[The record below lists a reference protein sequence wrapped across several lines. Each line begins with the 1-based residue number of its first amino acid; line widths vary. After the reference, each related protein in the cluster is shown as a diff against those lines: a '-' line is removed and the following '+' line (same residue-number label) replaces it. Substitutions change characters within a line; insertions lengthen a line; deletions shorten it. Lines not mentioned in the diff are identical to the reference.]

1 MELRYDGTA
10 YCGWQR
16 QPSAPSVQQTVEQG
30 LSTLLRRPVEIV
42 GAGRTDTGVHAAYY
56 VAHFDTAEP
65 IADTVSFCYHLNA
78 IIPRDVAVMTV
89 SRVADGAHARFDA
102 VRREYRYYMESA
114 KNPFT
119 RTSAWQYYPVLDI
132 DAMNAAAA
140 LLLQFDDFT
149 SFAKLNSNNR
159 NNICRVY
166 DAQWRRTATGAEF
179 VIAADRFLRN
189 MVRAVVGT
197 LVDVGVGKL
206 SVEAFGDIIA
216 SRDLSRSSGSAPAR
230 GLFLYD
236 VQYPAE
242 VFARRWKDLV

>member
-16 QPSAPSVQQTVEQG
+16 QPSAPSVQQTVERG

-56 VAHFDTAEP
+56 VAHFDTDAP
-65 IADTVSFCYHLNA
+65 IADTDSFCYHLNA
-78 IIPRDVAVMTV
+78 VIPRDVAVMGIWP
-89 SRVADGAHARFDA
+89 VADGAHARFDA
-102 VRREYRYYMESA
+102 VRREYRYYMEFA

-119 RTSAWQYYPVLDI
+119 RTAAWQFYPALDV

-140 LLLQFDDFT
+140 LLPQFDDFT

-166 DAQWRRTATGAEF
+166 DAHWRRTATGAEF
-179 VIAADRFLRN
+179 AIAADRFLRN

-206 SVEAFGDIIA
+206 SVGAFGDIVA

-236 VQYPAE
+236 VIYPSE
-242 VFARRWKDLV
+242 IFERRWKYDV